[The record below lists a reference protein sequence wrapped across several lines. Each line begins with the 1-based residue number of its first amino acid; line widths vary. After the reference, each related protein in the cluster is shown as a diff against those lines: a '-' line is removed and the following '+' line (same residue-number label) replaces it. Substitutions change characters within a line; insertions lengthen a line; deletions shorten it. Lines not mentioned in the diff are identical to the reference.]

1 MATAPSTSIFIGA
14 TADGKPQALER
25 AATSSIARQL
35 GTRLMR
41 GILGGLFRGR

>member
-14 TADGKPQALER
+14 TADGKPQAL